1 MSVLCSIIIV
11 NYNGLKF
18 LKNCLDSLRKTRYN
32 KFEVIF
38 VDNASSDGS
47 ANYVEK
53 NYPWVKVIRLKKN
66 VGFAMG
72 NIIGFK
78 YATGDY
84 IVLLNNDTIVH
95 EDWLKELVKTAEMDE
110 KIGIVG
116 ALVIPIKYKGEKPRI
131 ISEVADVACVIG
143 AAMLIKRKLI
153 NDVGFFDPDFFI
165 YFEDV
170 ELCCKAIISGYRVVF
185 SPNAYVYHVGSGTM
199 GKGIILPNGTITK
212 DPNVWFKNGK
222 FNKSYYFAIR
232 NQVSM
237 GIKIFNKN
245 YILHFLKKPFSVI
258 FHGILKRNIYQVISG
273 ILAIIWLSINF
284 GKIIV
289 KRQRIQKRKIYH
301 DKKIFE
307 LLKKQELIYNTLN
320 SL

>member
-1 MSVLCSIIIV
+1 MPIKCSVIII

-18 LKNCLDSLRKTRYN
+18 LENCLDSLRKTKYN
-32 KFEVIF
+32 QFEVIL
-38 VDNASSDGS
+38 VDNGSSDGS
-47 ANYVEK
+47 ANYIEK

-116 ALVIPIKYKGEKPRI
+116 ALIIPIKYKGKKPYI
-131 ISEVADVACVIG
+131 ISEVTDVACVIG

-153 NDVGFFDPDFFI
+153 DDVGFFDPDFFI
-165 YFEDV
+165 FFEDE
-170 ELCCKAIISGYRVVF
+170 ELCLKAVISGYRVVF

-199 GKGIILPNGTITK
+199 GGGIILPNGTITK
-212 DPNVWFKNGK
+212 DPKVWFKNGR
-222 FNKSYYFAIR
+222 FNKSVYFGVR

-237 GIKIFNKN
+237 GIKIFDKK
-245 YILHFLKKPFSVI
+245 YILQFLKKPWSVV
-258 FHGILKRNIYQVISG
+258 FHGILKRNPYQVVSG
-273 ILAIIWLSINF
+273 LLAIIWLSINF
-284 GKIIV
+284 GKIII
-289 KRQRIQKRKIYH
+289 KRREIQKRKIYQ
-301 DKKIFE
+301 DQKIFK
-307 LLKKQELIYNTLN
+307 LLKKQESIYKILN